1 MESQRLDKWL
11 WYARIAKTRTLAA
24 NLVQA
29 GRVRV
34 NSEKTAKTSFALKVG
49 DVVTISLRGVVR
61 VLKVA
66 APGSRRGP
74 AREAQLLYEDLS
86 PGRHPA
92 SSVSDGHGAD
102 SGTVDSY
109 ELSTPVAAPRAP
121 GTGRPTKRDRRSTDQ
136 FRRMSADPSTP
147 DDE

>member
-11 WYARIAKTRTLAA
+11 WYARVAKTRTLAA

-34 NSEKTAKTSFALKVG
+34 NSEKTVKTSFALKVG
-49 DVVTISLRGVVR
+49 DVVTISVRGVVR

-66 APGSRRGP
+66 ASGSRRGP

-92 SSVSDGHGAD
+92 SSVSDGDRADPGTAD
-102 SGTVDSY
+102 SY
-109 ELSTPVAAPRAP
+109 QLATPVAAKRAP
-121 GTGRPTKRDRRSTDQ
+121 GAGRPTKRDRRSTDR
-136 FRRMSADPSTP
+136 FRRTSADPSTS
-147 DDE
+147 DD